1 MRKCCNKTLQFK
13 VIGLFGKEEW
23 ALIFKN
29 ANITQACK
37 MRVITS
43 SLEFDS

>member
-1 MRKCCNKTLQFK
+1 MRKCCNITLQFK

-29 ANITQACK
+29 ANIIRNISRYLFLVLNK
-37 MRVITS
+37 HY
-43 SLEFDS
+43 